1 MYVTYVNILFQI
13 LTPVSRIIELIYELI
28 PDIFCFTSRTPIA
41 PPKQMLHSLNLEIVE
56 KSTVTN
62 RQSLSVLTLNLI
74 NIIHAGKPP
83 LLFRKFLR
91 SGIVHFYIK
100 LWTLETRANI

>member
-41 PPKQMLHSLNLEIVE
+41 PPKQMLHSLVE
-56 KSTVTN
+56 KSTATN

-74 NIIHAGKPP
+74 NIIHAGKPL